1 MAIQTISEFKSSFKT
16 DVSRQN
22 RFDVIVSSR
31 DFMKK
36 FNVSSDFVRNIRL
49 RCETAELPGRSLMTH
64 DQKIYGYT
72 EKYPYLSSYN
82 DLNLTFIVGEEL
94 QERYFFDDWL
104 RYIQSTDSFNFK
116 YKKQYSTEIQITQY
130 DQKNKVQYVSTL
142 YRAYP
147 IAVNQLDLDWSSDN
161 YHKLTVVFAYD
172 YWE

>member
-1 MAIQTISEFKSSFKT
+1 MATSLLNFIKSFKT

-22 RFDVIVSSR
+22 RFEVNIANKS
-31 DFMKK
+31 FMNK
-36 FNVSSDFVRNIRL
+36 FNVSSNFVYNIRL

-94 QERYFFDDWL
+94 QEKLFFDDWL
-104 RYIQSTDSFNFK
+104 NYIQSRSSFNFK
-116 YKKQYSTEIQITQY
+116 YKNDYSTDIEITQFN
-130 DQKNKVQYVSTL
+130 QVNGPQYTTKL
-142 YRAYP
+142 IRAYP